1 MHMIRKGQMVGS
13 EMEGIGSDIP
23 KFAAEPA
30 LSVIL
35 SLDFAINPDV

>member
-1 MHMIRKGQMVGS
+1 MHITCKGQMVGN

-30 LSVIL
+30 FSVTL
-35 SLDFAINPDV
+35 SLDFAINSDV